1 MTETREELLAQYNEA
16 KKRKDTV
23 LMARIVAKA
32 YGLGFRKRENAKP
45 SLVELVQDTLLK

>member
-1 MTETREELLAQYNEA
+1 MNPTREELLAQYNEA

-32 YGLGFRKRENAKP
+32 YGLGFRKRKIDD
-45 SLVELVQDTLLK
+45 LTKLVQDALLK